1 MAKRYVTK
9 SGKDRSG
16 DIIRLCNIGDWWSP
30 RSKVDVIS
38 DIEGGTHEYW
48 VNWSNT
54 PETKIRVVNGPQ
66 GKYLRTDRDT
76 TSRNNLDDLPDC

>member
-9 SGKDRSG
+9 SGKDRDG
-16 DIIRLCNIGDWWSP
+16 DITKLCQEGQFWSP
-30 RSKVDVIS
+30 RYKADAIQ
-38 DIEGGTHEYW
+38 DIENDTHEYW
-48 VNWSNT
+48 VNWANS
-54 PETKIRVVNGPQ
+54 PETKIRVVNGAN